1 MDALLIL
8 PTKELMN
15 YWAEGRILFKAL
27 WHLKRDKKH
36 LQNLSLSY
44 TYYSFLIFYFM
55 LFIWSCCTAC
65 GILVPQGGTELT
77 PPALE
82 AQSLNH
88 WITREVPQFLFF
100 WSLLLWFFFF
110 SLQFPTLDFLFS
122 SVSAMAIT
130 NGKNSLSA
138 YSAQGTR
145 WSHFPI
151 VFIMQILWYF
161 CLP

>member
-1 MDALLIL
+1 MCSVAIMDALLIL

-44 TYYSFLIFYFM
+44 TYYSFLIFYLM

-77 PPALE
+77 PPALK

-100 WSLLLWFFFF
+100 WSLLLCLFFFF
-110 SLQFPTLDFLFS
+110 SPSSLHWIFYSSQSQPWPLIMAKIHWVPTQHKVLDDLISPSFL
-122 SVSAMAIT
+122 
-130 NGKNSLSA
+130 
-138 YSAQGTR
+138 
-145 WSHFPI
+145 
-151 VFIMQILWYF
+151 
-161 CLP
+161 